1 MTTIHT
7 ASKMD
12 GLCLEHRGTGKII
25 ITAEVPTEVGIENLI
40 KELLTFLPAGSE
52 LGEKAH
58 LFLAPPQSP
67 HKPLSAV
74 YQTPVPEAA
83 PCGH

>member
-7 ASKMD
+7 TSKMD
-12 GLCLEHRGTGKII
+12 GLCLEHKSTGKIT

-40 KELLTFLPAGSE
+40 KELLTFLPAGSS

-58 LFLAPPQSP
+58 LFLAPPQSL

-74 YQTPVPEAA
+74 YQTPVPEVG

>member
-7 ASKMD
+7 TSKMD

-52 LGEKAH
+52 LGGEVN
-58 LFLAPPQSP
+58 LFRPPHQAPYKLPGV
-67 HKPLSAV
+67 LG
-74 YQTPVPEAA
+74 QTPVPEAA
-83 PCGH
+83 L

>member
-7 ASKMD
+7 TSKMD

-40 KELLTFLPAGSE
+40 KELLTF
-52 LGEKAH
+52 
-58 LFLAPPQSP
+58 
-67 HKPLSAV
+67 
-74 YQTPVPEAA
+74 YQPEVNWERK
-83 PCGH
+83 

>member
-7 ASKMD
+7 TSKMD
-12 GLCLEHRGTGKII
+12 GLCLEHKSTGKII

-52 LGEKAH
+52 LGAGVNLLRPPH
-58 LFLAPPQSP
+58 QAPYKLPEVSGQI
-67 HKPLSAV
+67 
-74 YQTPVPEAA
+74 PVPEVAL
-83 PCGH
+83 

>member
-7 ASKMD
+7 TSKMD
-12 GLCLEHRGTGKII
+12 GLCLEHKSTGKII

-52 LGEKAH
+52 LGGEVNLLQPPH
-58 LFLAPPQSP
+58 QAPYKLPGVSG
-67 HKPLSAV
+67 
-74 YQTPVPEAA
+74 QTPVPEVAL
-83 PCGH
+83 

>member
-7 ASKMD
+7 TSKMD
-12 GLCLEHRGTGKII
+12 GLCLEHKSTGKII

-52 LGEKAH
+52 LGEGVN
-58 LFLAPPQSP
+58 LLRPPRQAPYKLPEVSG
-67 HKPLSAV
+67 
-74 YQTPVPEAA
+74 QTPVPEVAL
-83 PCGH
+83 